1 MLGLCRK
8 HTTVA
13 VAIIVVVVVVV
24 FVVMG
29 VVKINQLLLSPFLF
43 NLILLFVLLLVL
55 IFPPLLL
62 PVADLHHETNF
73 YDHPLCLFY
82 NRSVS
87 LLWHTGPYVSLY
99 VLFLFF
105 FVLLLF
111 SLIPDTATPFL
122 DQIVE
127 SILNQILTHL
137 SCRPNFVI
145 YVSITMLSIYATTMY
160 QL

>member
-29 VVKINQLLLSPFLF
+29 VVKINQLLLSPFWF

-62 PVADLHHETNF
+62 PVADLHHETNI
-73 YDHPLCLFY
+73 YDHPPCLFY

-87 LLWHTGPYVSLY
+87 LLCHTGSFCLSLRA
-99 VLFLFF
+99 VP
-105 FVLLLF
+105 VLLCPPIILT
-111 SLIPDTATPFL
+111 DTATPFL

-127 SILNQILTHL
+127 SILNLILTHL

-145 YVSITMLSIYATTMY
+145 YVSITMLSICATTMY